1 MVARRARR
9 SRQAIEQVG
18 EARAGG
24 DADRE
29 AALVERLPDEVF
41 AKMGKRAEALERT
54 AFERDRYV

>member
-29 AALVERLPDEVF
+29 AALVARLPDEVF
-41 AKMGKRAEALERT
+41 SKMGKRAEALKR
-54 AFERDRYV
+54 AGVVS